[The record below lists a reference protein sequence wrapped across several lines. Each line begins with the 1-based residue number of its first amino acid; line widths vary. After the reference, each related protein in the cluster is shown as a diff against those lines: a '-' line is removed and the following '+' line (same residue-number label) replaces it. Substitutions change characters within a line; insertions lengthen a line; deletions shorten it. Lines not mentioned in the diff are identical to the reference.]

1 MMSSSPD
8 PDKAPSEVGFAGPR
22 ALFRALR
29 GLFWREKSLILAFL
43 IALGLA
49 EGGLRIFWPQ
59 LAGLIYAADMTGG
72 HRIVLTEKS
81 FRIPPGQDLSGP
93 PEILAIGD
101 STTFG
106 TGVGAAQTWP
116 LRLSDHLSAPV
127 PVSNAGSEGSE
138 PRRQMLGLRSLWS
151 KPMPPRI
158 VVLLVT
164 SNMVSFTEFRKDA
177 PVADPRARVKSLRAQ
192 GRNPERGLKRRMI
205 EMVQASALWKAVS
218 LNVNFG
224 KYALGLKDHRVNVS
238 APLSPLLAY
247 GWRQP
252 DLPAEY
258 VPQMWTEFEAALTE
272 LEAET
277 RALGSCLVLGFLPP
291 RFMLGDARLDNLKF
305 VPKTRLTRDAEAE
318 IARLAVDLDLPF
330 VGITQALQEGRKAH
344 SPMAKSYYIP
354 GDYTHLD
361 ADGHDLIAR
370 SMATTLGPILSGEAP
385 CRNGG

>member
-8 PDKAPSEVGFAGPR
+8 SDKAQSEVGIAGPQALLR
-22 ALFRALR
+22 ALH
-29 GLFWREKSLILAFL
+29 GLFWREKWLFLTFLA
-43 IALGLA
+43 ALLLV
-49 EGGLRIFWPQ
+49 EGVLRVFWPQ

-81 FRIPPGQDLSGP
+81 FRIPSGQEPPES

-116 LRLSDHLSAPV
+116 LRLSYHLSAPV
-127 PVSNAGSEGSE
+127 PVSNAGIEGSE
-138 PRRQMLGLRSLWS
+138 PRQQVLGMRNLWS
-151 KPMPPRI
+151 APTPPRI

-164 SNMVSFTEFRKDA
+164 GNMVSFTEFRKDA
-177 PVADPRARVKSLRAQ
+177 PAVGPQARAKSLRMQ
-192 GRNPERGLKRRMI
+192 GQNVERGLKRRMI
-205 EMVQASALWKAVS
+205 ETVQASALWKALS
-218 LNVNFG
+218 LNINFG
-224 KYALGLKDHRVNVS
+224 RYALGLKDHRVNVS

-258 VPQMWTEFEAALTE
+258 IPKMWAEFETALTE

-305 VPKTRLTRDAEAE
+305 VPKTRLTLDAEAE
-318 IARLAVDLDLPF
+318 VARLAADLDLPF
-330 VGITQALQEGRKAH
+330 VGITRVLQESRKAH
-344 SPMAKSYYIP
+344 SPMAKPYYIP
-354 GDYTHLD
+354 GDYTHLNT
-361 ADGHDLIAR
+361 DGHDLVAS
-370 SMATTLGPILSGEAP
+370 SMAVTLEPILAGEAL
-385 CRNGG
+385 CRNAR